1 MALPKGQVAVA
12 IDFAQV
18 VLAYFSGWGSAR
30 RGGWFYGH
38 GPRTWLARPN
48 TKVTVAYTTRCKYA
62 YGYRLALSFIVLFCF
77 DPVFC
82 WFLLDRQS
90 GTCIF
95 QAVLSIWRGTR
106 CRSLDIFVL
115 VLPELCSPAC
125 PSFSRAVISA
135 DVSLHTQRLWHSTC
149 SRFFC
154 AQRKG
159 FKFLSCDA
167 KALSC

>member
-1 MALPKGQVAVA
+1 MGLSSPWRL
-12 IDFAQV
+12 
-18 VLAYFSGWGSAR
+18 VLWAWASD
-30 RGGWFYGH
+30 
-38 GPRTWLARPN
+38 LARPN
-48 TKVTVAYTTRCKYA
+48 TKVIVAYTTRCKCV
-62 YGYRLALSFIVLFCF
+62 YGYRVALGFIVLLCF

-90 GTCIF
+90 GTRIF

-135 DVSLHTQRLWHSTC
+135 DVSLHTQRLWHSACC
-149 SRFFC
+149 SFFC
-154 AQRKG
+154 FAQRKG
-159 FKFLSCDA
+159 FEFLSCDA